1 MNIRRK
7 PKYMYVYIYCLLNDK
22 KSQVLK
28 PGGQKTLRLSSRT
41 PRIPFN
47 VLSRT
52 LYMLFIERQ
61 KKHQYF

>member
-41 PRIPFN
+41 PRIPIN

-52 LYMLFIERQ
+52 LYILFIERQ
-61 KKHQYF
+61 KKHQ